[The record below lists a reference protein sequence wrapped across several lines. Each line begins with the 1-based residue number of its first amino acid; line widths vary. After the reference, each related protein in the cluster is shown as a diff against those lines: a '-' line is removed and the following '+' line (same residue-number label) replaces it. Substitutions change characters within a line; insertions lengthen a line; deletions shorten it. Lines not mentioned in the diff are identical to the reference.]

1 MIDNELLKLNIQLL
15 KMNLEGPA
23 KEVSINTNSKGKK
36 FEECFRYYAPQP
48 GQGGNCLDNLE
59 NNSLLFNY
67 QKEKREFD
75 VCMLGFVEIKKDL
88 GNEPNLIK
96 YDFYEPG
103 IINLNYNNI
112 LK

>member
-1 MIDNELLKLNIQLL
+1 MIDNELLKINIELL
-15 KMNLEGPA
+15 KMNLEGPT
-23 KEVSINTNSKGKK
+23 KEMSIITDSKGKK
-36 FEECFRYYAPQP
+36 FEECFRYYALKPEH
-48 GQGGNCLDNLE
+48 GGNCVENFE

-67 QKEKREFD
+67 RKEKRQFD

-88 GNEPNLIK
+88 GNEPNLVK